1 MSTENDIEKTAV
13 DSTGSAKPVKAEKPA
28 KAEKVTTIPPCPAE
42 DPLAGDKTPE
52 VIAWWFKYHPKE
64 AEEKYKGRKFARPE

>member
-1 MSTENDIEKTAV
+1 MSTENENETKAV
-13 DSTGSAKPVKAEKPA
+13 ESTAKPKPA
-28 KAEKVTTIPPCPAE
+28 KAEKATGGATAIPPCPPE

-52 VIAWWFKYHPKE
+52 VVAWWFKHHPKE